1 MITLVLILI
10 VTLQVELFVKT
21 PIMFS
26 HIVRVFLFVEIRIV
40 FLRIVTFQVFLFV
53 KISTIFPSN
62 RDFAVSVHGDNTCA
76 VSNRDFIPYGDLDSS
91 RDFFNRDF
99 AVFSRNSATVTRIIT
114 SFFIGRTCS

>member
-91 RDFFNRDF
+91 RDF